1 MKRIVAGALSV
12 MMLTS
17 VASAESNSIQ
27 VIKDNDYLS
36 QLSEM
41 IQKNENDNYIGSLNL
56 TIGSD
61 TMMLDGTEIKID
73 NEGNR

>member
-1 MKRIVAGALSV
+1 

-56 TIGSD
+56 TIG
-61 TMMLDGTEIKID
+61 
-73 NEGNR
+73 